1 MIKNLQTKLVLLCS
15 VILLFVVFVGV
26 IGVYQIM
33 SLNKS
38 YTYLINNRSQMM
50 GLAKTLV
57 GDFEYNALYLR
68 TYLLTGHKDYL
79 DIHQTALAKSK
90 KVLEDIKKMTD
101 DNKSKELAAAIEKDL
116 AMYTTYAAEVIELK
130 HKGTMNDVI
139 DFTLNRRGTIQSIV
153 KNANTLADHQA
164 ELMHMKSLEN
174 DKKVVDVRNSLI
186 AAIVFSI
193 IFGLVIATA
202 VSRTISGPIVLLEQ
216 ESARMADGK
225 INGKDIAIKSTGEVS
240 RLVGAFNLMRNN
252 LRSVVGQVLSS
263 SEQLAMS
270 VQHLSAMAQQTNS
283 SAKESAAT
291 ISQMA
296 KTVEQVAGGAYTV
309 AQASKEASELAER
322 GNTGIDQIMLQMK
335 KQGEVSEEVSRVVS
349 KLNAS
354 TTEISQIVDIIT
366 GIADQTNLLSLNAAI
381 EAARAG
387 EQGRGFAVVADEVR
401 KLAEQSSASAKE
413 IYSLI
418 NGVQSE
424 AERSVQV
431 MNMSRHE
438 FETAQKVINEV
449 GAYFKDII
457 AKVQDL
463 GTQMQDVAAAS
474 QEMSAGIQSI
484 SGVTEEQTAAVGK
497 ISELAQEL
505 QLMGDN
511 LENVAKKF
519 TV

>member
-1 MIKNLQTKLVLLCS
+1 MIRNLQTKLVLLCS
-15 VILLFVVFVGV
+15 VILLFVVFVGMF
-26 IGVYQIM
+26 GVYQIK

-38 YTYLINNRSQMM
+38 YAYLIQNQSQMM
-50 GLAKTLV
+50 GMARILV

-79 DIHQTALAKSK
+79 DIQTKALAKSK
-90 KVLEDIKKMTD
+90 KVLEDLKKMAD
-101 DNKSKELAAAIEKDL
+101 DDKSKELVTVIEKDL
-116 AMYTTYAAEVIELK
+116 ALYTAYAAEVVEVK
-130 HKGTMNDVI
+130 HKGTINDVI
-139 DFTLNRRGTIQSIV
+139 DFTLNKKGTIQSIV
-153 KNANTLADHQA
+153 KNANALADHQA
-164 ELMHMKSLEN
+164 ELMHIKSLEN

-193 IFGLVIATA
+193 ITGLVIAIA
-202 VSRTISGPIVLLEQ
+202 VSRTISRPIVLLEQ

-225 INGKDIAIKSTGEVS
+225 INGKDISIKSTGEVS
-240 RLVGAFNLMRNN
+240 RLISAFNLMRNN

-263 SEQLAMS
+263 SEQLS
-270 VQHLSAMAQQTNS
+270 LTVQNLSAMAQQTNN
-283 SAKESAAT
+283 SARESAAT

-296 KTVEQVAGGAYTV
+296 DTVEQVANGAYTV
-309 AQASKEASELAER
+309 AQASKEASELAEK

-335 KQGEVSEEVSRVVS
+335 KQGEVSEEVSRVVF

-354 TTEISQIVDIIT
+354 TNEISQIVDIIT

-401 KLAEQSSASAKE
+401 KLAEQSSSSAKE
-413 IYSLI
+413 IYRLI

-431 MNMSRHE
+431 MNMSRQE

-457 AKVQDL
+457 KKVQNL

-497 ISELAQEL
+497 ISDLAQEL
-505 QLMGDN
+505 QMMGTK